1 MGNAIGV
8 YFVIKITIYMKRIE
22 ISDRDHKKYTIFY
35 FKFNCQ

>member
-8 YFVIKITIYMKRIE
+8 DFVIKITIYMKRIE
-22 ISDRDHKKYTIFY
+22 ISDLAHKKYTIFY